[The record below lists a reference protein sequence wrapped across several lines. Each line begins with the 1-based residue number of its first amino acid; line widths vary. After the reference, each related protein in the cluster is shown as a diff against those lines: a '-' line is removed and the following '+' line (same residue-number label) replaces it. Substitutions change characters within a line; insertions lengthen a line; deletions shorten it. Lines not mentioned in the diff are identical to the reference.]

1 MAMNALSLYVTTC
14 RMIFQSSCEDMG
26 AWADINR
33 LVLYLR
39 QALTCCVC
47 GQLLTVPMSST
58 ISSCQHHVC
67 KACVG
72 GKMRLK
78 PSCSWC
84 KDHSKFVENTQLR
97 ILLQCY
103 RNVCQF
109 MMSADLH
116 HKWGDLTSG
125 SASGTNMSF
134 AELLEEGAQ
143 LHDKYNFSE
152 PPSLRGYSRST
163 TGNARINASRNG
175 QMNTNSVVNS
185 NAIHS
190 VNSNINNNNNNNNN
204 KITLNGNSVA
214 NDAIGVK
221 ESDSVLRTNCG
232 DNLTNNTT
240 KHSIVL
246 TSAAKATETT
256 NHSTVGVGT
265 HAILTNGSSLIR
277 NPNTTPAKVKAKRRG
292 CRCGLATPNPGKLTC
307 CGQRCPCYVDGK
319 GCFECKCRGC
329 RNPHKHNTTN
339 NSFNSSSNSI
349 VSMKPSPHTSQPPSM
364 PITVSVSSAMS
375 PTLSSSISGT
385 LSPSLSTG
393 SSLLPIS
400 STLRTINIVSSPG
413 STSDTLLPFPKLEEE
428 AIVSDIDIDA

>member
-1 MAMNALSLYVTTC
+1 MNALSLYVTTC

-58 ISSCQHHVC
+58 VSSCQHHVC

-134 AELLEEGAQ
+134 AELLEEGSQ
-143 LHDKYNFSE
+143 LHDKYSFSE
-152 PPSLRGYSRST
+152 PPPLRGYSRSVA
-163 TGNARINASRNG
+163 GNARVKAT
-175 QMNTNSVVNS
+175 TNSGNTGPVNS
-185 NAIHS
+185 N
-190 VNSNINNNNNNNNN
+190 NTTNN
-204 KITLNGNSVA
+204 KVVVNGISSDTV
-214 NDAIGVK
+214 VK
-221 ESDSVLRTNCG
+221 KD
-232 DNLTNNTT
+232 NNTLLQNNVNRNNGYENNDT
-240 KHSIVL
+240 SAKCPIVST
-246 TSAAKATETT
+246 TSAATNDTT
-256 NHSTVGVGT
+256 NHMTLGS
-265 HAILTNGSSLIR
+265 HALLTNGSSLIR
-277 NPNTTPAKVKAKRRG
+277 SANTTSAKAKAKRRG

-329 RNPHKHNTTN
+329 RNPHKNNTN
-339 NSFNSSSNSI
+339 NSNTNNNINNNNNLISGNSVILTMKTSSHI
-349 VSMKPSPHTSQPPSM
+349 SQPPSV
-364 PITVSVSSAMS
+364 PITVNTAMS
-375 PTLSSSISGT
+375 PTLSSNITEG

-400 STLRTINIVSSPG
+400 STLRTINIISSPG
-413 STSDTLLPFPKLEEE
+413 SSSDTLLPFPKLEEE
-428 AIVSDIDIDA
+428 NIVSDIEIDS

>member
-14 RMIFQSSCEDMG
+14 RMIFQSSCQDMG

-143 LHDKYNFSE
+143 LDDKYSFSE

-163 TGNARINASRNG
+163 TGNARINARNG
-175 QMNTNSVVNS
+175 QMAN
-185 NAIHS
+185 
-190 VNSNINNNNNNNNN
+190 NSNINTNSMNNSNNN
-204 KITLNGNSVA
+204 KITINGNS
-214 NDAIGVK
+214 NQSETIGVK
-221 ESDSVLRTNCG
+221 ENDSILRNNCIE
-232 DNLTNNTT
+232 NMTNNTT
-240 KHSIVL
+240 KHTLVL
-246 TSAAKATETT
+246 TSAPKTVETA
-256 NHSTVGVGT
+256 NHSTVGMST

-277 NPNTTPAKVKAKRRG
+277 NPNTTPSKVKAKRRG

-329 RNPHKHNTTN
+329 RNPHKHNSANTTN
-339 NSFNSSSNSI
+339 AP
-349 VSMKPSPHTSQPPSM
+349 MKRPTHTPQPPSL
-364 PITVSVSSAMS
+364 PVTVSVSATMS

-413 STSDTLLPFPKLEEE
+413 SSSDTLLPFPKLEEE
-428 AIVSDIDIDA
+428 TIVSDIEIDA

>member
-14 RMIFQSSCEDMG
+14 RMIFQSSVADMG

-47 GQLLTVPMSST
+47 GKLLTVPMSST
-58 ISSCQHHVC
+58 VSSCQHHVC
-67 KACVG
+67 KSCVG

-84 KDHSKFVENTQLR
+84 KDHSKFIENTQLR

-103 RNVCQF
+103 RGVCEF
-109 MMSADLH
+109 MMSADMH

-163 TGNARINASRNG
+163 SGNARVTNTITNNAYNPRNG
-175 QMNTNSVVNS
+175 QIINSLNTNSNS
-185 NAIHS
+185 INT
-190 VNSNINNNNNNNNN
+190 NNNTNNN
-204 KITLNGNSVA
+204 IINGNS
-214 NDAIGVK
+214 N
-221 ESDSVLRTNCG
+221 DSVVIKENN
-232 DNLTNNTT
+232 NLIRNELNKNNITENNSSNG
-240 KHSIVL
+240 KHLLETSSCSSINE
-246 TSAAKATETT
+246 ST
-256 NHSTVGVGT
+256 NHCSISVGT

-277 NPNTTPAKVKAKRRG
+277 NPNSSAAKVKAKRRG

-329 RNPHKHNTTN
+329 RNPHKPNNTTN
-339 NSFNSSSNSI
+339 NSIILSNKTSSQ
-349 VSMKPSPHTSQPPSM
+349 SQPPSVAV
-364 PITVSVSSAMS
+364 TVSVTSGMS

-413 STSDTLLPFPKLEEE
+413 SSSDTLLPFLKLEEE
-428 AIVSDIDIDA
+428 TIVSDVEIDA

>member
-1 MAMNALSLYVTTC
+1 MKSLENEVMAMNALSLYVTTC
-14 RMIFQSSCEDMG
+14 RMIFQSSMTDMG

-47 GQLLTVPMSST
+47 GKLLTVPMSST
-58 ISSCQHHVC
+58 VSSCQHHVC
-67 KACVG
+67 KGCVG

-84 KDHSKFVENTQLR
+84 KDHSKFIENTQLR

-103 RNVCQF
+103 RGVCEF
-109 MMSADLH
+109 MMSADMH

-163 TGNARINASRNG
+163 TGNARVTNTITTNTFNSRNG
-175 QMNTNSVVNS
+175 QIVNNSLKPNSNSNNTN
-185 NAIHS
+185 
-190 VNSNINNNNNNNNN
+190 NNQ
-204 KITLNGNSVA
+204 INGNSNESVIIKENNNLSKTEFNRNSLTENSISSNGKHLMETSSCGSS
-214 NDAIGVK
+214 NDA
-221 ESDSVLRTNCG
+221 TNEC
-232 DNLTNNTT
+232 TI
-240 KHSIVL
+240 S
-246 TSAAKATETT
+246 
-256 NHSTVGVGT
+256 VGT

-277 NPNTTPAKVKAKRRG
+277 NPNSTPAKAKAKRRG

-329 RNPHKHNTTN
+329 RNPHKANTN
-339 NSFNSSSNSI
+339 AILSVKSS
-349 VSMKPSPHTSQPPSM
+349 SQPPSM
-364 PITVSVSSAMS
+364 PVTVSVTAGMS

-428 AIVSDIDIDA
+428 NIVSDVEIDA

>member
-58 ISSCQHHVC
+58 VSSCQHHVC
-67 KACVG
+67 KGCVG

-103 RNVCQF
+103 RGVCQF
-109 MMSADLH
+109 MKSADLH

-143 LHDKYNFSE
+143 LHDKYNFSD
-152 PPSLRGYSRST
+152 PPSLRSYSRST
-163 TGNARINASRNG
+163 TANARINTSRNG
-175 QMNTNSVVNS
+175 NNCSNS
-185 NAIHS
+185 NS
-190 VNSNINNNNNNNNN
+190 MVSNNSNNNNNNN
-204 KITLNGNSVA
+204 IVINGNS
-214 NDAIGVK
+214 N
-221 ESDSVLRTNCG
+221 ESSIAVNENSNQIRNELKRNSSVESNS
-232 DNLTNNTT
+232 
-240 KHSIVL
+240 KHLIESSSVSNEIPNPC
-246 TSAAKATETT
+246 TIS
-256 NHSTVGVGT
+256 VGT

-277 NPNTTPAKVKAKRRG
+277 TPNTAPTKTKAKRRG

-329 RNPHKHNTTN
+329 RNPHKHNPN
-339 NSFNSSSNSI
+339 NGINSGNSVILSVKSSPV
-349 VSMKPSPHTSQPPSM
+349 VSSHHTSL
-364 PITVSVSSAMS
+364 PITVNVTPPSAIS

-428 AIVSDIDIDA
+428 AIVSDVEIDG

>member
-1 MAMNALSLYVTTC
+1 
-14 RMIFQSSCEDMG
+14 MIFQSSCEDMG

-58 ISSCQHHVC
+58 VSSCQHHVC

-103 RNVCQF
+103 RGVCQF
-109 MMSADLH
+109 MKSADLH

-143 LHDKYNFSE
+143 LHDKYNFSD
-152 PPSLRGYSRST
+152 PPSLRGYSRSAT
-163 TGNARINASRNG
+163 ANARINR
-175 QMNTNSVVNS
+175 
-185 NAIHS
+185 S
-190 VNSNINNNNNNNNN
+190 VNSSNPVNNSMVSNNQNVNSSV
-204 KITLNGNSVA
+204 NGNSSESVA
-214 NDAIGVK
+214 LKD
-221 ESDSVLRTNCG
+221 
-232 DNLTNNTT
+232 TNNQLRSDFSRNSSTEAP
-240 KHSIVL
+240 KQ
-246 TSAAKATETT
+246 TSETSMTSTEA
-256 NHSTVGVGT
+256 SSQCTVSVGT

-277 NPNTTPAKVKAKRRG
+277 NPNATPAKAKAKRRG

-329 RNPHKHNTTN
+329 RNPHKHNPH
-339 NSFNSSSNSI
+339 SPSSNS
-349 VSMKPSPHTSQPPSM
+349 VSSVILSVKSCSGPSQPLSIPM
-364 PITVSVSSAMS
+364 TVNVTASMS
-375 PTLSSSISGT
+375 PTLSSNISGA

-400 STLRTINIVSSPG
+400 STLKTINIVSSPG

-428 AIVSDIDIDA
+428 AIVSDVEIDA